1 AIDKGR
7 PGCTTVGGGEDT
19 NVGANIQCV
28 RQDRVNHDVVSRNV
42 GQIAVD
48 GPARAAVRGLVNVTA
63 ARPGQGDVHG
73 NGTARIHSD
82 SGNVAVRHSGGS
94 VDPDGPRA
102 RAGVGCDVHVA
113 IVAAHIHRVA
123 VAGSNGDSGERPA
136 TCQVA

>member
-1 AIDKGR
+1 M
-7 PGCTTVGGGEDT
+7 
-19 NVGANIQCV
+19 
-28 RQDRVNHDVVSRNV
+28 
-42 GQIAVD
+42 
-48 GPARAAVRGLVNVTA
+48 TA

-82 SGNVAVRHSGGS
+82 RGNVAVRHSGGS

-123 VAGSNGDSGERPA
+123 GGITLVHGDGRHPAGNIAITRRPRRAISIASCTSSGPA
-136 TCQVA
+136 